1 VRSLIHIDASPL
13 LLQLMSCVLQ
23 RIPAAFVVRSAIVRP
38 DLHLKSMTILGNAAS
53 FEGYL
58 LGVGR

>member
-1 VRSLIHIDASPL
+1 
-13 LLQLMSCVLQ
+13 MSCVLQ
-23 RIPAAFVVRSAIVRP
+23 RIPAAFVARSAIVTP
-38 DLHLKSMTILGNAAS
+38 DLHLKSMTILANAAS